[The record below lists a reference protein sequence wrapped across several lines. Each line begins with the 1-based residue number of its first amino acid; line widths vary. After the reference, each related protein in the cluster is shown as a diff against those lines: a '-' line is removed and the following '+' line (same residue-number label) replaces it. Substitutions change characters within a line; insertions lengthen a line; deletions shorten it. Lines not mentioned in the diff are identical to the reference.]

1 MMKDIFTVMKFTMSD
16 MVRKKSFIVS
26 TIIIALFIVIG
37 LNIPN
42 IINFF
47 KNEDVNEK
55 ILIVDKENIFEGR
68 LDNISLDEYGY
79 DIKRT
84 DLSID
89 EIKEQIKNEEIDSAI
104 LVSSDINGINLK
116 LIVKSVLG
124 MDNVVSDELANL
136 LTSTYQNIQL
146 NNLGI
151 TQEQIA
157 SLNPNFIYDIEQV
170 EEGGGNV
177 FAIMLLSIIL
187 FYAVY
192 FCAFQ
197 VSSSITTEKTSK
209 IIETLVTSTS
219 PKNIVLGKTF
229 GIGLVGLG
237 QVLFYLII
245 AIITAKLCVAKE
257 LLDLIFDTSNL
268 TIGLAIITLVYFV
281 LGYFTYAFL
290 YALTGSTV
298 SKPEDIQSANSPIAF
313 LSIAGFYLAYFTMM
327 NPTGNLNNIA
337 ALVPISS
344 PFCMPLRIMM
354 GVSTPSEIILS
365 LVILLASCL
374 LIAYIAIRIYTN
386 AIINYGTK
394 FSIKNLINLYKQK

>member
-1 MMKDIFTVMKFTMSD
+1 MRDIFTVMKFTMND

-26 TIIIALFIVIG
+26 TIIIVLLIVVG

-42 IINFF
+42 IIELFEGENI
-47 KNEDVNEK
+47 NEK

-79 DIKRT
+79 DIKKT
-84 DLSID
+84 NLSID
-89 EIKEQIKNEEIDSAI
+89 EIKEQVKNDEIGSAI
-104 LVSSDINGINLK
+104 LVSSDVNGINLK
-116 LIVKSVLG
+116 LIVKSVLS
-124 MDNVVSDELANL
+124 MDNAISDELAGL
-136 LTSTYQNIQL
+136 LTSTYQSIQL
-146 NNLGI
+146 NNMGL
-151 TQEQIA
+151 TQEQII

-177 FAIMLLSIIL
+177 FAIMLLSILL
-187 FYAVY
+187 FYAIY

-237 QVLFYLII
+237 QVFLYLIV
-245 AIITAKLCVAKE
+245 AIITARFCVDKA

-268 TIGLAIITLVYFV
+268 TIGLAIITLVYFL

-298 SKPEDIQSANSPIAF
+298 SKPEDIQSANSPIA
-313 LSIAGFYLAYFTMM
+313 LITIAGFYLAYFTMM
-327 NPTGNLNNIA
+327 NPTGSLNNIA
-337 ALVPISS
+337 ALIPISS
-344 PFCMPLRIMM
+344 PFCMPLRVMM
-354 GVSTPSEIILS
+354 GITTPSEVILS

-374 LIAYIAIRIYTN
+374 LIAYVAVRIYTN

-394 FSIKNLINLYKQK
+394 FSIKNAIKLFKQK

>member
-1 MMKDIFTVMKFTMSD
+1 MNDIFTVMKFTMND

-47 KNEDVNEK
+47 KNENINEK

-124 MDNVVSDELANL
+124 MDNAVSDELANL
-136 LTSTYQNIQL
+136 LTSTYQSIQL

-313 LSIAGFYLAYFTMM
+313 LSIVGFYLAYFTMM
-327 NPTGNLNNIA
+327 NPTGSLNNIA

-344 PFCMPLRIMM
+344 PFCMPLRVMM
-354 GVSTPSEIILS
+354 GITTPSELILS
-365 LVILLASCL
+365 LVILLATCL

-394 FSIKNLINLYKQK
+394 FSLKTAIKLFKQK

>member
-1 MMKDIFTVMKFTMSD
+1 MRDIFTVMKFTMND

-26 TIIIALFIVIG
+26 TIIIVLLIVGG

-42 IINFF
+42 IIDLFQGENT
-47 KNEDVNEK
+47 NEK

-79 DIKRT
+79 DIKKT

-89 EIKEQIKNEEIDSAI
+89 EIKEQVKNDEIGSAI
-104 LVSSDINGINLK
+104 LVSSDVNGINLK
-116 LIVKSVLG
+116 LIVKSVLS
-124 MDNVVSDELANL
+124 MDNVISDELAGL

-146 NNLGI
+146 NKLEL

-157 SLNPNFIYDIEQV
+157 SLSPNFIYDIEQV

-177 FAIMLLSIIL
+177 FAIMLLSILL
-187 FYAVY
+187 FYAIY

-237 QVLFYLII
+237 QVFLYLII
-245 AIITAKLCVAKE
+245 AIITANFCVDKE
-257 LLDLIFDTSNL
+257 LLDLVFDTSNL
-268 TIGLAIITLVYFV
+268 TIGLAIITLIYFL

-298 SKPEDIQSANSPIAF
+298 SKPEDIQSANSPIA
-313 LSIAGFYLAYFTMM
+313 LITIAGFYLAYFTMM
-327 NPTGNLNNIA
+327 NPTGSLNNIA
-337 ALVPISS
+337 ALIPISS
-344 PFCMPLRIMM
+344 PFCMPLRVMM
-354 GVSTPSEIILS
+354 GVSSTSEVLLS
-365 LVILLASCL
+365 LLILIVSCL
-374 LIAYIAIRIYTN
+374 LIAHIAIKIYTN

-394 FSIKNLINLYKQK
+394 FSIKNIIGLYKQK